1 MWRCSKKSVTE
12 TPENVTIGNNAET
25 NFGLSVLNLS
35 EADESRIE
43 VKLGTYLAQ
52 KNVYSL
58 FHPVLLANKADFAR
72 YVEFGVKVEEE
83 KNKNLSLPQLFTL
96 GRNMLKQNSKQNS
109 KQNPKPSKTTEK
121 NYSTVKAPSENTKK
135 WVVLENGMLY
145 IFNKCY
151 NVLPEDSFSIYDIEQ
166 MDDEEIG
173 DRNGDP
179 DKEFVFKT
187 ERTPEKPA
195 RSLKMVPESVED
207 FQLLKEVLLLYYSR
221 RLNSSNSGR
230 IVSYV

>member
-1 MWRCSKKSVTE
+1 M
-12 TPENVTIGNNAET
+12 ENN
-25 NFGLSVLNLS
+25 
-35 EADESRIE
+35 R
-43 VKLGTYLAQ
+43 KRRQ
-52 KNVYSL
+52 
-58 FHPVLLANKADFAR
+58 
-72 YVEFGVKVEEE
+72 
-83 KNKNLSLPQLFTL
+83 
-96 GRNMLKQNSKQNS
+96 
-109 KQNPKPSKTTEK
+109 SKTTEK
-121 NYSTVKAPSENTKK
+121 NYSTVKAPSENAKK

-179 DKEFVFKT
+179 DKEFVFKI
-187 ERTPEKPA
+187 ERTAEKPA

-207 FQLLKEVLLLYYSR
+207 FQLLREVLLLYYSR
-221 RLNSSNSGR
+221 RLNSSESGR

>member
-1 MWRCSKKSVTE
+1 M
-12 TPENVTIGNNAET
+12 
-25 NFGLSVLNLS
+25 
-35 EADESRIE
+35 
-43 VKLGTYLAQ
+43 
-52 KNVYSL
+52 
-58 FHPVLLANKADFAR
+58 
-72 YVEFGVKVEEE
+72 
-83 KNKNLSLPQLFTL
+83 
-96 GRNMLKQNSKQNS
+96 
-109 KQNPKPSKTTEK
+109 
-121 NYSTVKAPSENTKK
+121 
-135 WVVLENGMLY
+135 Y

-187 ERTPEKPA
+187 ERTAEKPA